1 MPQEQYSKSSPFNYR
16 YRRDL
21 PRDANRMPWQWY
33 VAGSMRSII
42 ISLTWLTW
50 LTCTVRVYMLL
61 RAIEGHLR
69 IGAIIS

>member
-16 YRRDL
+16 YRSDL
-21 PRDANRMPWQWY
+21 PCDANRMPWQWN